1 MASLDAV
8 KTPAICF
15 DIDGVFK
22 AGRFFFADGLK
33 ALATAKAKGC
43 PVCFVTN
50 GGGGLGESEYLAG
63 LKKKIATAASEED
76 REARMQGGV
85 SSLDLLNSISD
96 NAMILS
102 YTPMGE
108 AEQFKEQK
116 VLLVGD
122 PREKVETVARS
133 YGWNFVHVTSY
144 CGANPT
150 VDPFA
155 AARGQSHTAVANE
168 AAPRPASPARGDFAA
183 AASSAAS
190 SESDN
195 FDSVVVMTDPHDWFE
210 ALQATIDVVVS
221 GAPNSSTVME
231 FDPNRRVQV
240 HFSNPDI
247 FWKAAHPQPRF
258 GQGAFRLAFE
268 TLLRSRLN
276 LLKAP
281 PALIDMRLRECVV
294 QWGKPSVPTLSCAE
308 RRLTNMCSEAPR
320 SFWMVGDNPASDM
333 ALACMGDESWRGVLV
348 KTGVYVDTDAQCGAD
363 AVVGGVLSAV
373 EYIIEQHQGVQEG
386 VWGASTRA

>member
-168 AAPRPASPARGDFAA
+168 AAPRPASPARGDFADRRA
-183 AASSAAS
+183 ACLRAVRPGECEARQVGGRQPARHPQDGGRPAGARGATRRGAHRSRRPRSHRGWKNVRAVCV
-190 SESDN
+190 EIR
-195 FDSVVVMTDPHDWFE
+195 E
-210 ALQATIDVVVS
+210 ALL
-221 GAPNSSTVME
+221 
-231 FDPNRRVQV
+231 
-240 HFSNPDI
+240 H
-247 FWKAAHPQPRF
+247 
-258 GQGAFRLAFE
+258 
-268 TLLRSRLN
+268 
-276 LLKAP
+276 
-281 PALIDMRLRECVV
+281 C
-294 QWGKPSVPTLSCAE
+294 
-308 RRLTNMCSEAPR
+308 
-320 SFWMVGDNPASDM
+320 GD
-333 ALACMGDESWRGVLV
+333 R
-348 KTGVYVDTDAQCGAD
+348 
-363 AVVGGVLSAV
+363 
-373 EYIIEQHQGVQEG
+373 
-386 VWGASTRA
+386 

>member
-1 MASLDAV
+1 MAEENPNKYTGASCSKRAKTSSLSFGAEAP
-8 KTPAICF
+8 PAICF

-22 AGRFFFADGLK
+22 AGRCFFPGGLK
-33 ALATAKAKGC
+33 ALGLAKAHGC

-50 GGGGLGESEYLAG
+50 GGGGLGEDEYLAG
-63 LKKKIATAASEED
+63 LKKKIANAASEED
-76 REARMQGGV
+76 HGELSAGGV
-85 SSLDLLNSISD
+85 SNLDRLTSITDDS
-96 NAMILS
+96 MILS

-108 AEQFKEQK
+108 SKHFQKQK
-116 VLLVGD
+116 VMLVGD
-122 PREKVETVARS
+122 PKDKVEAVARS
-133 YGWNFVHVTSY
+133 YGWSFEHVTTY

-155 AARGQSHTAVANE
+155 AARGQSHTAVANA
-168 AAPRPASPARGDFAA
+168 AAPRPASPSRGDFSSTT
-183 AASSAAS
+183 AASAAKS
-190 SESDN
+190 RSDH

-210 ALQATIDVVVS
+210 ALQAVVDVVVS
-221 GAPNSSTVME
+221 GAPNSKMVME
-231 FDPNRRVQV
+231 FDPTRQVQV

-281 PALIDMRLRECVV
+281 PALIDMRLRECIV

-308 RRLTNMCSEAPR
+308 RRLTRMRPDGSRPQ
-320 SFWMVGDNPASDM
+320 SFWMVRTISALRCILLVSKMPSNSLLHSSASFM
-333 ALACMGDESWRGVLV
+333 
-348 KTGVYVDTDAQCGAD
+348 K
-363 AVVGGVLSAV
+363 GGRQPSF
-373 EYIIEQHQGVQEG
+373 
-386 VWGASTRA
+386 